1 MHGEL
6 LKARCLSCGAV
17 SPWRGDMDGAS
28 RCPACG
34 GAGGLRVD
42 VVWFGEMPFEM
53 ERIYEALADCRLFV
67 SIGTSGNV
75 YPAAGFVQESQMNG
89 RARTV
94 ELNLE
99 PSEGLFHEA
108 RHGPA
113 GEIVP
118 AFVEEVLRDGW

>member
-67 SIGTSGNV
+67 SIGTSGKV